1 MFAAFTS
8 SPTRAKHSS
17 DCSVATRASVDS
29 RNSKNSKDY
38 DVLIKELMKNR
49 LEVQRAKSNLAA
61 SLLRVGEY
69 HVRNGEYE
77 EAMNAFMESLNENR
91 SVCSSSVASITEIS
105 ESCGESLVSGLSSS
119 QISGMH
125 SGRETISSNASGL
138 YSAKESASVYSSA
151 MSSISD
157 PESLL
162 VHKKSLDDMI
172 TTLSGLG
179 KVHSLRGEERTAV
192 KYYEEKSSLQAIVM
206 SIDEQISISA
216 AGCLGSPAAFFGES
230 HANFMSEIN
239 EDVKAL
245 DELFRGISFRPGKA
259 TDAPEEAN
267 SQTPKSDDDR
277 CDSDVKSTGER
288 SAQSD
293 ESAPSRKQKMGKT
306 EVHRRR
312 RVRSSCDKSPKES
325 TLPPIRQLR
334 KHSSGESLKDDNDLT
349 DAMDSYRSILDS
361 HSGTKNFDRH
371 EKKFAEF
378 SRRCKAIRS
387 GDCDNQ
393 NSQQYQRREWHLT
406 LEIYEASLSAQK
418 EVSRAAFPSG
428 TNRKRTA
435 SDFNHDAHTG
445 IASTLI
451 AMGGIYYK
459 LNDVAEELKKY
470 SEALAVYQDTLGRD
484 HPHVA
489 GTMKNIGMV
498 LAERGELDAAMDK
511 FTEALQIYKT
521 VNNGKDGP
529 CCDIA
534 SALSCMGNVQNRR
547 GELDEALKYYSEALA
562 IYKSVSSRAREL
574 GGRSRLALQ
583 EVASTLKIMGMV
595 YTKRGEL
602 DKAMSSF
609 QDAIDIMRQNFSEKG
624 SGAVVT
630 SILAR
635 IGGIFCKMGKL
646 DEAMSHYQEAYDL
659 ATRTFGT
666 TDHPEVA
673 QVLHYIGGIHQKQG
687 NLENAQS
694 CYENAAKILQSTLGH
709 DDPTVASTLVCIG
722 GIHYREKDLDR
733 ALSYYNDA
741 LRLNLAAFGTKH
753 PDVIPI
759 MKSIAAIHT
768 KKENFD
774 KAIEISTEVLDIKC
788 ADLGGMHPEV
798 ASAHKSIGNVHYKR
812 GDLASAERE
821 YRQALSIYKQTLGD
835 DHDSTKSAQAIVGQI
850 CKEQVEIRAQ
860 ASSSNHVFFKRAPKG
875 YECL

>member
-8 SPTRAKHSS
+8 SPARVKSSS
-17 DCSVATRASVDS
+17 DCSVATRTSTDS
-29 RNSKNSKDY
+29 RNSKNSRDY

-77 EAMNAFMESLNENR
+77 DAMNAFLESLNENR
-91 SVCSSSVASITEIS
+91 IVCSSSVASITEIS
-105 ESCGESLVSGLSSS
+105 DSCGESLVSGLSSS

-125 SGRETISSNASGL
+125 SGKETVSSNSLGL
-138 YSAKESASVYSSA
+138 YSAKDSSSVYSSA
-151 MSSISD
+151 VSTISD

-172 TTLSGLG
+172 TTLSSLG
-179 KVHSLRGEERTAV
+179 KVHSLRGEERMAV
-192 KYYEEKSSLQAIVM
+192 RYYEEKSSLQAIVM

-216 AGCLGSPAAFFGES
+216 AGCLGSPAAFFGEG
-230 HANFMSEIN
+230 HADIMSEIN

-259 TDAPEEAN
+259 SDTAEAAN
-267 SQTPKSDDDR
+267 SQTTKPDENR
-277 CDSDVKSTGER
+277 GDSDVTSTGGM

-293 ESAPSRKQKMGKT
+293 ESAASRKQKMGKT

-312 RVRSSCDKSPKES
+312 RVRSSSDRSPKES
-325 TLPPIRQLR
+325 ALPPMRQVR
-334 KHSSGESLKDDNDLT
+334 QRVTGESLKDDNDLT

-371 EKKFAEF
+371 EKKFAEL
-378 SRRCKAIRS
+378 SRKCNAIRC
-387 GDCDNQ
+387 GDYDMQ
-393 NSQQYQRREWHLT
+393 DSQQSQRREWHLA
-406 LEIYEASLSAQK
+406 LEIYEALLSAQK
-418 EVSRAAFPSG
+418 EVSTAIFPSG
-428 TNRKRTA
+428 PNRKRTA

-459 LNDVAEELKKY
+459 LNNVAEELKKY

-498 LAERGELDAAMDK
+498 LAERGELDAAMEK
-511 FTEALQIYKT
+511 FTEALRIYKA

-547 GELDEALKYYSEALA
+547 GELDDALKFYGEALT

-630 SILAR
+630 SILTR
-635 IGGIFCKMGKL
+635 IGGIFCKMGQL

-687 NLENAQS
+687 NLENAKS
-694 CYENAAKILQSTLGH
+694 CYENAANILQSTLGH

-722 GIHYREKDLDR
+722 GIHYREKNLDR

-741 LRLNLAAFGTKH
+741 LRLNRAAFGTKH
-753 PDVIPI
+753 
-759 MKSIAAIHT
+759 
-768 KKENFD
+768 
-774 KAIEISTEVLDIKC
+774 
-788 ADLGGMHPEV
+788 
-798 ASAHKSIGNVHYKR
+798 
-812 GDLASAERE
+812 
-821 YRQALSIYKQTLGD
+821 
-835 DHDSTKSAQAIVGQI
+835 
-850 CKEQVEIRAQ
+850 
-860 ASSSNHVFFKRAPKG
+860 
-875 YECL
+875 